1 MLYNVILL
9 GGLEHGLYDFPYIG
23 NVIIPTDNIVQRGRK
38 TTNQI
43 YIYYIICKKMQ
54 QIWISC
60 GQRLMRLTMNPPE
73 NLMLDPDIR
82 HM

>member
-1 MLYNVILL
+1 MLYNVILV
-9 GGLEHGLYDFPYIG
+9 GGLEHGLYDFPYIE

-38 TTNQI
+38 TTNQYI
-43 YIYYIICKKMQ
+43 YILFCKKMQ

-73 NLMLDPDIR
+73 NLMLDPDFR